1 MDLADSV
8 AYITLATVLAV
19 FKILPELDERGEP
32 IDLREE
38 YTTGIVRYVCVDL
51 FKFPVQS
58 IEGYY
63 SHPKPFRC
71 RIVPRSAELASL
83 LELET
88 SLD

>member
-38 YTTGIVRYVCVDL
+38 YTTGIVRYVVWPCSN
-51 FKFPVQS
+51 F
-58 IEGYY
+58 
-63 SHPKPFRC
+63 
-71 RIVPRSAELASL
+71 
-83 LELET
+83 
-88 SLD
+88 